1 MLALGSMV
9 PLGCKKE
16 EPRREMAAA
25 QANSAASSTPPEI
38 VVPQA
43 ATAKSGTPPLKVA
56 ITWTDPAAWER
67 LPQASPMRAASYK
80 IPLVAGEEGKAE
92 MAVFYFGPGQGGD
105 IDGNVDRWAKQFGK
119 TLSTVKRENR
129 QVNGLRQHVVEI
141 DKGDYS
147 SDMMGRSGKQMKDY
161 AMLAAIVEAPSGSYF
176 FKLTGPHK
184 SVAAQRD
191 AFYQL
196 LDSIKTRE

>member
-1 MLALGSMV
+1 PPCGALAKPVREWRHGCLATEREKTSAQRQTRVLVGAEPHYHGPAMRIRTSRLLCVLALGSMV

-25 QANSAASSTPPEI
+25 QANAAASSTPPEI

-80 IPLVAGEEGKAE
+80 IPLVAGEEGK
-92 MAVFYFGPGQGGD
+92 
-105 IDGNVDRWAKQFGK
+105 
-119 TLSTVKRENR
+119 
-129 QVNGLRQHVVEI
+129 
-141 DKGDYS
+141 
-147 SDMMGRSGKQMKDY
+147 
-161 AMLAAIVEAPSGSYF
+161 
-176 FKLTGPHK
+176 
-184 SVAAQRD
+184 
-191 AFYQL
+191 
-196 LDSIKTRE
+196 